1 MLAQVNSW
9 DEIKM
14 SDRESIRQVDESFS
28 SLFKVDGVEMN
39 MTAGSK
45 ERLYNFV
52 KSLKDEMVR
61 KSYEKRIFMTLPGR
75 SEDLAKQFDI
85 KELTK

>member
-1 MLAQVNSW
+1 M
-9 DEIKM
+9 IKRR
-14 SDRESIRQVDESFS
+14 SS

-39 MTAGSK
+39 VTAGSK

-52 KSLKDEMVR
+52 KSLKDEMIR
-61 KSYEKRIFMTLPGR
+61 KSYDKRIFMALPSN

-85 KELTK
+85 KELIK

>member
-1 MLAQVNSW
+1 M
-9 DEIKM
+9 
-14 SDRESIRQVDESFS
+14 
-28 SLFKVDGVEMN
+28 EMN
-39 MTAGSK
+39 VTAGSK

-52 KSLKDEMVR
+52 KSLKDEMTR
-61 KSYEKRIFMTLPGR
+61 KSYDKRIFMVLPGK